1 MKTNSKSVSF
11 DPGMIASFSYDECV
25 ERLAYAV
32 DHREDAALEDV
43 VYLISRLAVVIVAP
57 T

>member
-1 MKTNSKSVSF
+1 MKTNSQSVSS

-25 ERLAYAV
+25 ERLAHAV
-32 DHREDAALEDV
+32 DQREDAALAEV